1 MSKYLK
7 ELPND
12 NESRKNIMAQVDTIV
27 DAMLQ
32 IDSAKDVIKDS
43 KTYVQDKY
51 GVDGGYVN
59 SIAQIKY
66 DIEYNERKRA
76 EKIEADKE
84 LLDLVENL

>member
-1 MSKYLK
+1 MSKYMK
-7 ELPND
+7 ELPSD
-12 NESRKNIMAQVDTIV
+12 NESRKNILAQVDTIV

-51 GVDGGYVN
+51 GVCGTYVN
-59 SIAQIKY
+59 NIAQIKY
-66 DIEYNERKRA
+66 DIEYNERKKA

>member
-1 MSKYLK
+1 MSKFLK

-12 NESRKNIMAQVDTIV
+12 NESRKNIMSQVDTIV

-66 DIEYNERKRA
+66 DIEYNERKKA

>member
-1 MSKYLK
+1 MSKFLK
-7 ELPND
+7 ELPSD
-12 NESRKNIMAQVDTIV
+12 SESRKAILSQVDTIV

-43 KTYVQDKY
+43 KMYVQDKY
-51 GVDGGYVN
+51 GVCGTYVN

-66 DIEYNERKRA
+66 DIEYNERKKA
-76 EKIEADKE
+76 EKIAADKE

>member
-1 MSKYLK
+1 MSKFLK
-7 ELPND
+7 ELPSD

-43 KTYVQDKY
+43 KTYVQDKF

-66 DIEYNERKRA
+66 DIEYNERKKA

>member
-1 MSKYLK
+1 MSKYMK
-7 ELPND
+7 ELPSD
-12 NESRKNIMAQVDTIV
+12 SESRKAILSQVDTIV

-51 GVDGGYVN
+51 GVCGTYVN
-59 SIAQIKY
+59 NIAQIKY
-66 DIEYNERKRA
+66 DLEYNERKKA

>member
-1 MSKYLK
+1 MSKFLK

-66 DIEYNERKRA
+66 DIEYNERKKA

>member
-1 MSKYLK
+1 MSKFLK
-7 ELPND
+7 ELPSD
-12 NESRKNIMAQVDTIV
+12 SESRKAILSQVDTIV

-43 KTYVQDKY
+43 KMYVQDKY

-66 DIEYNERKRA
+66 DIEYNERKKA

>member
-1 MSKYLK
+1 MSKFLK
-7 ELPND
+7 ELPSD
-12 NESRKNIMAQVDTIV
+12 NESRKNIMSQVDTIV

-43 KTYVQDKY
+43 KAYVQDKY

-66 DIEYNERKRA
+66 DLEYNERKKA

-84 LLDLVENL
+84 LLDLVESL

>member
-1 MSKYLK
+1 MSKFLK
-7 ELPND
+7 ELPSD
-12 NESRKNIMAQVDTIV
+12 SESRKAILSQVDTIV

-43 KTYVQDKY
+43 KMYVQDKY

-66 DIEYNERKRA
+66 DLEYNECKRA

>member
-76 EKIEADKE
+76 DKIEADKE

>member
-1 MSKYLK
+1 MSKYMK

-12 NESRKNIMAQVDTIV
+12 NESRKNILSQVDTIV

-43 KTYVQDKY
+43 KTYVKDTY
-51 GVDGGYVN
+51 GVCGTYVN

-66 DIEYNERKRA
+66 DIEYNERKKA
-76 EKIEADKE
+76 KKIEADKE

>member
-1 MSKYLK
+1 MSKFLK

-12 NESRKNIMAQVDTIV
+12 NESRKNILSQVDTIV

-32 IDSAKDVIKDS
+32 IDSAKDLIKDS

-59 SIAQIKY
+59 NIAQIKY
-66 DIEYNERKRA
+66 DIEYNERKKA

-84 LLDLVENL
+84 LLDLVESL

>member
-1 MSKYLK
+1 MSKYMK
-7 ELPND
+7 ELPSD
-12 NESRKNIMAQVDTIV
+12 NESRKNILAQVDTIV
-27 DAMLQ
+27 DDMLQ

-51 GVDGGYVN
+51 GVCGTYVN
-59 SIAQIKY
+59 NIAQIKY
-66 DIEYNERKRA
+66 DIEYNERKKA